1 MVPVPEDLAPK
12 VKLLLIQLGFRT
24 DAGQWDDDLMER
36 HLRSLNPE
44 ARTLLSTVARRVR
57 AGSTIEDVELA
68 ELMAVSVREVFGI
81 VREVNAVTVA
91 ASPGDLLLFARR
103 GQRRPFGPRRPN
115 RVVHARTAGG
125 DGVRPRGRAAT
136 HRSERLCWLSGPR

>member
-91 ASPGDLLLFARR
+91 ASPGDLLLL
-103 GQRRPFGPRRPN
+103 
-115 RVVHARTAGG
+115 RVEDSEDRT
-125 DGVRPRGRAAT
+125 DRDDRTVLYM
-136 HRSERLCWLSGPR
+136 HERLAEMVCDREAALRPTGASASAG